1 MESSHKGYPEE
12 RMAIM
17 KSSTLSI
24 KVPLTKLVLLLI
36 SPNPLIIGKGVGG
49 LRCLADTR
57 ERISR

>member
-1 MESSHKGYPEE
+1 MT
-12 RMAIM
+12 IM

-24 KVPLTKLVLLLI
+24 KAPLTKPVLLLI

-49 LRCLADTR
+49 LRCSADKL